1 MFEIDDKNI
10 IELRDINYKGILKG
24 MDCSVKRGT
33 ITGLVGKSGVGKT
46 TLINIMALLNKPD
59 SGTYYLDG
67 KETATLSG
75 KRKAYIRNHEF
86 GYINQSYSLIE
97 HMSGEDNIM
106 VPFYI
111 DGKGHDGEWIYT
123 VTELLGIKGLLEKDV
138 SLMSGGERQRIAIAR
153 AVVKKPKIIF
163 ADEPS
168 SSLDR
173 ENKDEVVS
181 ILKGLQ
187 KEMDSTV
194 VIATHDECI
203 MDICDEIIDMNDK
216 QIKFF

>member
-1 MFEIDDKNI
+1 
-10 IELRDINYKGILKG
+10 
-24 MDCSVKRGT
+24 
-33 ITGLVGKSGVGKT
+33 
-46 TLINIMALLNKPD
+46 
-59 SGTYYLDG
+59 
-67 KETATLSG
+67 
-75 KRKAYIRNHEF
+75 
-86 GYINQSYSLIE
+86 
-97 HMSGEDNIM
+97 
-106 VPFYI
+106 
-111 DGKGHDGEWIYT
+111 
-123 VTELLGIKGLLEKDV
+123 
-138 SLMSGGERQRIAIAR
+138 MSGGERLRIAIAR

-173 ENKDEVVS
+173 ENKDEVIS

>member
-1 MFEIDDKNI
+1 
-10 IELRDINYKGILKG
+10 
-24 MDCSVKRGT
+24 
-33 ITGLVGKSGVGKT
+33 
-46 TLINIMALLNKPD
+46 
-59 SGTYYLDG
+59 
-67 KETATLSG
+67 
-75 KRKAYIRNHEF
+75 
-86 GYINQSYSLIE
+86 
-97 HMSGEDNIM
+97 MSGEDNIM

-173 ENKDEVVS
+173 ENKDEVIS